1 MYPII
6 PVRSSSIRSVVIPV
20 RSSSIGRVVIPVRS
34 SSTVPFC
41 SVIPVRTSRDYLPPY
56 SRYPVR
62 ESSLIK

>member
-6 PVRSSSIRSVVIPV
+6 PVRSSSIRIVVIPV
-20 RSSSIGRVVIPVRS
+20 RSVVIPVRS